1 MDRQGQSSGSKPAR
15 DFDPRNRS
23 RLSEHPHLGRA
34 GRVADTREL
43 VIPRTP
49 YVAVYSIGPDAI
61 DILAVFHGARRW
73 PPEAL

>member
-1 MDRQGQSSGSKPAR
+1 MTSILETVA
-15 DFDPRNRS
+15 

-43 VIPRTP
+43 VISRTP
-49 YVAVYSIGPDAI
+49 YVAVYSVGPDAI

-73 PPEAL
+73 PPDAP